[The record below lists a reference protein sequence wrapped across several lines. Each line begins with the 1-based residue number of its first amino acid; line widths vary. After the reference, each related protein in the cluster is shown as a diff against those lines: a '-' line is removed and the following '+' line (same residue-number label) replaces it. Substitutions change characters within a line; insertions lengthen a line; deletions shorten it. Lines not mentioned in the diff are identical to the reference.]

1 MSKPV
6 NKDINF
12 MNTQLLLKKYRDIQ
26 LSVNCRQI
34 EIEDN
39 VLYYGINTNDVND
52 TIKRKSDGE
61 VKAQKI
67 ADINYSLINYMAIC
81 LDKLQKTDKQGAKAY
96 DYLYISYL
104 SMEPYTK
111 EQMYAHFGISKNSF
125 YKNLDRAVKRLS
137 VIMWGIGGLDS
148 DEFQKLCRVFYS
160 FASVTLNKKELLSFI
175 VNSIGDIYCFKKD
188 KSNNK
193 KKRLITEVVNCNT
206 VENPD
211 ERKMIKN
218 HLDETCKDSCVVSEE
233 TKHIQE
239 TPVIINERELKRLNS
254 IIDKKIEDAEEL
266 LKNLKAMKAKI
277 KEL

>member
-1 MSKPV
+1 
-6 NKDINF
+6 
-12 MNTQLLLKKYRDIQ
+12 
-26 LSVNCRQI
+26 
-34 EIEDN
+34 
-39 VLYYGINTNDVND
+39 
-52 TIKRKSDGE
+52 
-61 VKAQKI
+61 
-67 ADINYSLINYMAIC
+67 
-81 LDKLQKTDKQGAKAY
+81 
-96 DYLYISYL
+96 
-104 SMEPYTK
+104 
-111 EQMYAHFGISKNSF
+111 
-125 YKNLDRAVKRLS
+125 
-137 VIMWGIGGLDS
+137 MWGIGGLDS